1 MVEEGKIQIWRLRLM
16 RLKTSHSAV
25 SLRGISYI
33 LGTSV
38 EVCFSKPDH
47 TKPRSCTNHCL
58 RGYIRALP
66 AMRLLRSV
74 LALMATCRFCGVH
87 DVHEVPPL
95 ELISTVYSYCTPSSL
110 NILQPR

>member
-1 MVEEGKIQIWRLRLM
+1 M
-16 RLKTSHSAV
+16 RFKTFHSAV

-33 LGTSV
+33 LGTNV
-38 EVCFSKPDH
+38 EVCFSKSNH
-47 TKPRSCTNHCL
+47 TKPRSCTNHRL

-87 DVHEVPPL
+87 NVHEAPL
-95 ELISTVYSYCTPSSL
+95 EVISTVYSYCTPSSL
-110 NILQPR
+110 NLLQPR

>member
-1 MVEEGKIQIWRLRLM
+1 MVEEGKIQDWRLRLM
-16 RLKTSHSAV
+16 RFKTFHSVV

-38 EVCFSKPDH
+38 EVCFGKPND
-47 TKPRSCTNHCL
+47 TKPRSCTNHRL

-74 LALMATCRFCGVH
+74 IILMATCRFCGVH
-87 DVHEVPPL
+87 NVHQVLLLEV
-95 ELISTVYSYCTPSSL
+95 ISTVYSYCTPSSL